1 MANINNYGTSALK
14 VNDKLLASDGDTGAT
29 KNISPEDVAELNGGV
44 AIYRAVLTQT
54 STNAPIAVVLGPN
67 TIGNIVWTR
76 TTTGIYVGT
85 LANAFQGY
93 PVLITGEADIT
104 RSVKVNNTSS
114 NTFSIAT
121 YISGSLSDGALS
133 NQFIEIR
140 VYNV

>member
-1 MANINNYGTSALK
+1 
-14 VNDKLLASDGDTGAT
+14 
-29 KNISPEDVAELNGGV
+29 
-44 AIYRAVLTQT
+44 
-54 STNAPIAVVLGPN
+54 VVLGPN

-93 PVLITGEADIT
+93 PVLITGEADVT